1 MPEPYKGNRGIAQNI
16 ISAMI
21 DEGYLNTQITD
32 FLRLNDYGYRNQLMI
47 QDINRLRLES
57 FGAAEIRSMSISDPV
72 PDRFMREWHGSMEY
86 KYRVVV
92 EYDYYDTNTLDIR
105 RTGTTIYYNA
115 PPSQEEVL
123 RDWEIRRQTIE
134 NTYGN
139 VQEVMGEVK
148 VGYFRNAK

>member
-16 ISAMI
+16 ISSMI
-21 DEGYLNTQITD
+21 EEGFTNTQITD
-32 FLRLNDYGYRNQLMI
+32 FLRLNDYGYRNQYMLN
-47 QDINRLRLES
+47 DINRLRLES
-57 FGAAEIRSMSISDPV
+57 FGASEIRGLSSDVQIPE
-72 PDRFMREWHGSMEY
+72 RLMREWHGSVEY

-92 EYDYYDTNTLDIR
+92 EYDYFDTNTLDIR

-115 PPSQEEVL
+115 PPTQDEVM